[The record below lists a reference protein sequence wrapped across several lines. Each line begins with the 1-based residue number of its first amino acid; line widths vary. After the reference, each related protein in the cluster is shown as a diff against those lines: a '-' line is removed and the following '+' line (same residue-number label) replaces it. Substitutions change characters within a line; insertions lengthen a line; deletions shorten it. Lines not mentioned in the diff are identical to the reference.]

1 MDAPELEAFEQSEL
15 EEAQPRSPFSSRLM
29 LWLVVLS
36 AGILFVPLYM
46 VSTTLKQE
54 RANLEITLTQMQGTL
69 GITPTAAPQL
79 VVLKKTLF
87 DALGQIPTLEPIQ
100 ATLIAGH
107 VDWPNV
113 MARIANY
120 DFTEISLS
128 GLTQAGNQVSLTGRA
143 KDQNA
148 VIAYADMLK
157 GSALFQA
164 VTVQGINL
172 KTLPTATP
180 SNTTEPTA
188 APDHY
193 AEFSLLIELKHTP
206 E

>member
-1 MDAPELEAFEQSEL
+1 MDTPELDELEQPNE

-36 AGILFVPLYM
+36 AGILFVPLFM

-54 RANLEITLTQMQGTL
+54 RASMEIQLTQAQGTL

-87 DALGQIPTLEPIQ
+87 DALGQIPTLAPVR
-100 ATLIAGH
+100 ATLMAGH
-107 VDWPNV
+107 VDWPKV
-113 MARIANY
+113 MGRIANY
-120 DFTEISLS
+120 DFTEIALA
-128 GLTQAGNQVSLTGRA
+128 GLTQTGNQISLVGRA

-157 GSALFQA
+157 ASDLFKTVAVQA
-164 VTVQGINL
+164 INL
-172 KTLPTATP
+172 KALPTPTP
-180 SNTTEPTA
+180 GKGGEPMPS
-188 APDHY
+188 APERY
-193 AEFSLLIELKHTP
+193 AEFSLLIELKH